1 MKQYMGEG
9 SKFKLTGSKI
19 LAAILILAG
28 LGVLGYYGG
37 EKLLVAYH
45 QYQLRKAFEDSFY
58 DIPSSTDT
66 YREWSLPSGP
76 PCA

>member
-1 MKQYMGEG
+1 MGEG

-45 QYQLRKAFEDSFY
+45 Q
-58 DIPSSTDT
+58 
-66 YREWSLPSGP
+66 
-76 PCA
+76 